1 MAFGRD
7 FFGGEFFQ
15 PPPRTGRRFAANPKT
30 RPRRTGDGCGASRS
44 TGRGAVPHQ
53 GHVVESRT
61 RRSAEEKVEV
71 WVRFGGSRGRGEAK
85 RTVVVRERKQESNDR
100 LRPALGLLVGGVT
113 YNGLDDI
120 DHREGGD
127 TWWKEC

>member
-1 MAFGRD
+1 M
-7 FFGGEFFQ
+7 
-15 PPPRTGRRFAANPKT
+15 
-30 RPRRTGDGCGASRS
+30 
-44 TGRGAVPHQ
+44 
-53 GHVVESRT
+53 ESRT